1 MPEPGKM
8 TPAQRVEFSLKKKAL
23 GNSRYKD
30 KAFPAAIKAYK
41 EALTYI
47 GSASGWGGEEEKK
60 SLRKL
65 KIDCENNLCAAYL
78 ASREFDKAKAAAL
91 RVFQIDA
98 ENVRCLE
105 RLAKIYLA
113 TNYLAKA
120 ENMIH
125 RLKNLPEAKG
135 GGRVEV
141 FEKSL
146 ESKRELERKRKA
158 AFAEKFKNLSFGY
171 EESSGGDDKEG
182 ENVLPPLAGDD
193 DALASS
199 SSFFGSSWTMYLAF
213 GVLVGAV
220 ALGAIFTQQQM

>member
-1 MPEPGKM
+1 
-8 TPAQRVEFSLKKKAL
+8 
-23 GNSRYKD
+23 
-30 KAFPAAIKAYK
+30 
-41 EALTYI
+41 
-47 GSASGWGGEEEKK
+47 
-60 SLRKL
+60 
-65 KIDCENNLCAAYL
+65 
-78 ASREFDKAKAAAL
+78 
-91 RVFQIDA
+91 
-98 ENVRCLE
+98 
-105 RLAKIYLA
+105 
-113 TNYLAKA
+113 
-120 ENMIH
+120 MIH
-125 RLKNLPEAKG
+125 RLKSLPEAKG